1 MLKESD
7 TKSDTKA
14 YLICIFGID
23 VQRSAE
29 RRRQQVLSKRGAAI
43 AEDIVRHY

>member
-29 RRRQQVLSKRGAAI
+29 RRRQQVLSKRGTPVKQE
-43 AEDIVRHY
+43 EDMI